1 MVLQIGVIYGPNH
14 SDCSS
19 TTAFNAIKK
28 GFSVGRDV
36 ESMSKDLGRWMGA
49 IQDVKDGH
57 KKSKGRSFGSV
68 EEEALET
75 FAAKKQAE
83 QMERELRNF
92 VNLSHGPSAWNEVI
106 RIQADIRLKKKEAI
120 AEAKK
125 LRAKRIENI
134 ILGVLVLFFL
144 GAVGAVLY
152 LVLMAK

>member
-1 MVLQIGVIYGPNH
+1 MDPITALAAA
-14 SDCSS
+14 

-75 FAAKKQAE
+75 FAAKKKAE
-83 QMERELRNF
+83 QMEWDLRNF
-92 VNLSHGPSAWNEVI
+92 VN
-106 RIQADIRLKKKEAI
+106 
-120 AEAKK
+120 
-125 LRAKRIENI
+125 
-134 ILGVLVLFFL
+134 
-144 GAVGAVLY
+144 
-152 LVLMAK
+152 

>member
-1 MVLQIGVIYGPNH
+1 MDPITALAAA
-14 SDCSS
+14 

-144 GAVGAVLY
+144 GAVVLFFI
-152 LVLMAK
+152 

>member
-1 MVLQIGVIYGPNH
+1 MDPITALAAA
-14 SDCSS
+14 

-134 ILGVLVLFFL
+134 ILGVLVLFLL